1 MVPVHRKQRI
11 LCLCSW
17 LPAGAALTGSL
28 AATITS
34 CVAQGTGIR
43 PPPRGENT
51 NFKKKNHRTTQED
64 EKYRQVGKDESHLT
78 LRRHDCAGAG
88 RAPRIPR
95 GIPLHPA
102 LSGLP
107 PCGERR
113 DNDQRSPPCRS
124 CWIHDPGTAGTSVLL
139 LSPEQLWP
147 QSGSSP
153 APWGGGRGG
162 PTAAVSLLPVRD
174 WRWDQRRRRVGVHGA
189 GAGVRRHSQSIP
201 GGTALLFPRGDHAR
215 SRQQEIQTTL
225 IF

>member
-43 PPPRGENT
+43 PPPRGENR
-51 NFKKKNHRTTQED
+51 NLKKIIGTTQED

-102 LSGLP
+102 PSGLP
-107 PCGERR
+107 PRGERR
-113 DNDQRSPPCRS
+113 DNDRQSPPCRS
-124 CWIHDPGTAGTSVLL
+124 CCIHDPGTAGTSVLL

-147 QSGSSP
+147 RGEGAEEAGSSRGLVP
-153 APWGGGRGG
+153 GQGRAEEAGGR
-162 PTAAVSLLPVRD
+162 P
-174 WRWDQRRRRVGVHGA
+174 
-189 GAGVRRHSQSIP
+189 
-201 GGTALLFPRGDHAR
+201 
-215 SRQQEIQTTL
+215 
-225 IF
+225 

>member
-11 LCLCSW
+11 LCLCSR

-43 PPPRGENT
+43 PPPCGENR
-51 NFKKKNHRTTQED
+51 NLKKNHRNNARGREVQAGWEGRVTSHTQTPRLCWGWQGPPD
-64 EKYRQVGKDESHLT
+64 PAWNSFPS
-78 LRRHDCAGAG
+78 GAFG
-88 RAPRIPR
+88 A
-95 GIPLHPA
+95 
-102 LSGLP
+102 SSM
-107 PCGERR
+107 RR

-124 CWIHDPGTAGTSVLL
+124 RWIHDPGTAGTSVLL

-147 QSGSSP
+147 RSGSSP

-162 PTAAVSLLPVRD
+162 PAAAVSLFPVRD
-174 WRWDQRRRRVGVHGA
+174 WRWDERRRRVGVHGA
-189 GAGVRRHSQSIP
+189 RAGVRRHSQSIP

>member
-43 PPPRGENT
+43 PPPRGENR
-51 NFKKKNHRTTQED
+51 NLKKIIGTTQED

-88 RAPRIPR
+88 RAPQIPR

-124 CWIHDPGTAGTSVLL
+124 CCIHHPGTAGTSVLL
-139 LSPEQLWP
+139 SGPEQLWP
-147 QSGSSP
+147 RGEGAEEARSSRGR
-153 APWGGGRGG
+153 APGQGRAEEAGGR
-162 PTAAVSLLPVRD
+162 PR
-174 WRWDQRRRRVGVHGA
+174 
-189 GAGVRRHSQSIP
+189 AGVRRHSQSIP